1 MGENWRLSRFYAVL
15 LLIVVIGRWFVGN
28 VRHLP
33 YPVGT
38 HMFSIVTFSLVAS
51 IFYGAFCRRWRRFR
65 IHQAASLGLTLGL
78 EAQILIVVSTII
90 SYMLGIESYFNH
102 PTALNRDAVGPIGFA
117 AAMGYRTFGL
127 VANLLLNAIAGALGW
142 ALGGLLPE

>member
-1 MGENWRLSRFYAVL
+1 MAENWRLSRFYAIL
-15 LLIVVIGRWFVGN
+15 LVIVVIGRWIIGS

-38 HMFSIVTFSLVAS
+38 HIFSVVTFSLVAS
-51 IFYGAFCRRWRRFR
+51 LFYGAFCRRWRRFR

-90 SYMLGIESYFNH
+90 SYMLGIDSYFNH
-102 PTALNRDAVGPIGFA
+102 PYALNRDATGPIGFA
-117 AAMGYRTFGL
+117 AAMGYRAFGL
-127 VANLLLNAIAGALGW
+127 VANLLLNALAGAVGWAAGAL
-142 ALGGLLPE
+142 LPE